1 MIYNGDVLSYVAWGA
16 SMVKYGLRG
25 FYDRSFVPLAPAN
38 YPPLA
43 NLFFYS
49 SQLISD
55 RLAANSHLPNLFAT
69 FYKMPGLIAD
79 MVAAYVIYIV
89 SQVKKG
95 SKWPYL
101 AALIFLFNPALFLN
115 SVFWGQTESLA
126 VVFCLLS
133 ILFFFKPPATLGF
146 VFFAIALLVKQSIAF
161 MTPVFLILA
170 LKKTSNKTKIIGTV
184 LFLAI
189 FICIFPLFTGH
200 FSVVYPFD
208 FYLKTFGGQVH
219 QHQVT
224 VNAYNFWYIFKLNLI
239 SDAQKILFVSYHSLS
254 QIITGLL
261 VLPVIVVLLRKPS
274 LGRTLYAT
282 ALIALIVFLF
292 LTRMH
297 ERYLYPALVFLIPL
311 LRDPKRFAAYLVLSA
326 AHFLNLYFIWFGT
339 ANLRISDLVLGQI
352 LSVISVWSFLYLY
365 FDYFSAGAK
374 IEKISDGS
382 SAISTS
388 SPSG

>member
-16 SMVKYGLRG
+16 SMVQHGLRG
-25 FYDRSFVPLAPAN
+25 FYDRSFIPWAPAN

-43 NLFFYS
+43 NVFFYF

-55 RLAANSHLPNLFAT
+55 RFAVNSHLPSLFAT
-69 FYKMPGLIAD
+69 FYKLPGLIAD
-79 MVAAYVIYIV
+79 MVIAYVIYIF
-89 SQVKKG
+89 SQVRKD

-101 AALIFLFNPALFLN
+101 AAFIFLFNPALFLN

-133 ILFFFKPPATLGF
+133 VLFFFKPPTTLGF

-161 MTPVFLILA
+161 IIPVFLILA
-170 LKKTSNKTKIIGTV
+170 LKKTSNKTKIIGIV
-184 LFLAI
+184 LFLII
-189 FICIFPLFTGH
+189 FICIFSLFTGY

-224 VNAYNFWYIFKLNLI
+224 VNAFNFWYIFKLNLI
-239 SDAQKILFVSYHSLS
+239 PDAQKVLFVSYHTLS
-254 QIITGLL
+254 QVITGLL
-261 VLPVIVVLLRKPS
+261 VLPVVVVLLRKPS
-274 LGRTLYAT
+274 LNRTLYAT

-297 ERYLYPALVFLIPL
+297 ERYLYPALVFVIPL
-311 LRDPKRFAAYLVLSA
+311 LRDPRRFAAYVVLSA

-339 ANLRISDLVLGQI
+339 ANLRISDLALGQI
-352 LSVISVWSFLYLY
+352 LSATSVLSFLYLY
-365 FDYFSAGAK
+365 FDYFLADK
-374 IEKISDGS
+374 KMEKISDGS
-382 SAISTS
+382 SVISRA